1 MKTAARAA
9 IAAASMLVSAPRVF
23 SQDNEPKSAADATR
37 FPAATPEERADRYLK
52 WCLAPRIADVSEN
65 LSEKERADLAEKS
78 KVWSEQLRNAIIDF
92 ERVEV
97 TPEGVVEEIKTGA
110 NSDQFSDQLVEY
122 FRERLSFYGYKND
135 VFDGEKLAEAD
146 LDTANLHDTLRNG
159 GVSRRTFGPDRS
171 EKYLFEVIQSLQIR
185 IYSKLPSGKLND
197 DELKQMKKRPYDI
210 PSRLTYL
217 FGPGK
222 PPSGFSYLDYLQVRP
237 EIVNG
242 NSHLTEHCT

>member
-1 MKTAARAA
+1 MKTAALAA

-122 FRERLSFYGYKND
+122 FRERLSFMDTKTMSLMARSSLKPTLTQQTFTIHCGMGVLVVERLVQIEAKSIYL
-135 VFDGEKLAEAD
+135 KLY
-146 LDTANLHDTLRNG
+146 NLY
-159 GVSRRTFGPDRS
+159 RS
-171 EKYLFEVIQSLQIR
+171 EFT
-185 IYSKLPSGKLND
+185 LNC
-197 DELKQMKKRPYDI
+197 
-210 PSRLTYL
+210 RLE
-217 FGPGK
+217 
-222 PPSGFSYLDYLQVRP
+222 S
-237 EIVNG
+237 
-242 NSHLTEHCT
+242 